1 MKQLFFEP
9 QPGDTF
15 LAYRILSK
23 LGKGGMGSVFLAERI
38 QGDFERKVAIK
49 FISPGAGSEINLKRF
64 VLEQQILG
72 KLQHPNIS
80 RILDAGITDK
90 GIPFYIMEFV
100 DGIPLMTYCIAH
112 SLNIQERVTLFQQ
125 VIDAVSFAHQNL
137 IVHRDLK
144 PENIL
149 ITKQGKVKLIDFGI
163 AKLLCPDADI
173 DSQITTEGLSVATL
187 VYAAPEQIQMRDITT
202 ATDVY
207 ALGLIL
213 YHLLSGRFPYKIMGS
228 SPFELMNEILN
239 TEPAPIHAIL
249 KTKHETTVVPPVR
262 RSIFG
267 DHKEH
272 ISPELDA
279 ICLKALRK
287 QPEKRY
293 PTVVKMGDDL
303 NRFLKGKPVHARQQ
317 SFFFKLWKWILLH
330 KSSTLFVM
338 MIIGFLS
345 SFSIISTMHA
355 KKLKL
360 EKDKAI
366 TLSNFFM
373 EVFSNVTPEE
383 VRHKTISARKLLLSQ
398 FNAVSTDNT
407 YSPEEKL
414 MLYDELIHIFL
425 FWSDSEASLLI
436 INAYQNTATQLYG
449 DHSFEISRA
458 HYFKSTCYTLQGK
471 YDDALKETE
480 LSLVFYNEPA
490 QKEKHEYD
498 LMSVRLQK
506 ALLLVEKGKWK
517 PAKSILRNLNT
528 YWLKQ
533 KDGDK
538 ENALIDIFNALGT
551 IEWQDGKYKKAIELS
566 HKALEL
572 LKKQKAPPV
581 SSLART
587 YNNLGTILKEEGKY
601 REAEQYLLKALEMN
615 EKTFGRDSL
624 VVIGTLNNLGG
635 VYRKLNRP
643 EEAEKNYLELLNLAK
658 QILPAEHPW
667 IYGTKNNLALLY
679 TNLGTHLD
687 QAETYFRET
696 LAFFK
701 RVLGEKHPNVGITC
715 VNLGRLLREKGQY
728 DESLQLIQESITIFS
743 ESYEKWTPTMIQAQL
758 SLGQTYAKLSKNELS
773 IATYEN
779 ILAHCSSPDPDSP
792 PPNVAAVFSS
802 WCSLAALYHK
812 NYHNKEKALEYYH
825 QCERLMKTS
834 QLAPELRI
842 MYMVGL
848 ASIKCEQG
856 EKKEAMELFK
866 KAQTLNERD
875 SKSLR
880 HKNRINAEISSCNEE
895 D

>member
-1 MKQLFFEP
+1 MQQLYVEP

-80 RILDAGITDK
+80 RILDAGITDI

-112 SLNIQERVTLFQQ
+112 SLTIQERVTLFQQ

-163 AKLLCPDADI
+163 AKLLYDEADI

-239 TEPAPIHAIL
+239 TEPASIHTIL
-249 KTKHETTVVPPVR
+249 KTRHETTVVPPVR

-267 DHKEH
+267 DHQQH
-272 ISPELDA
+272 ISKELDA

-317 SFFFKLWKWILLH
+317 SFFFKLGKWILLH

-355 KKLKL
+355 KKLKQ
-360 EKDKAI
+360 EKEKAI

-373 EVFSNVTPEE
+373 DVFSDVTPEE
-383 VRHKTISARKLLLSQ
+383 VRHKAISAKKLLLSQ
-398 FNAVSTDNT
+398 FNTVSKDDA

-414 MLYDELIHIFL
+414 MLYNELIHIFL
-425 FWSDSEASLLI
+425 FWSDSEAALPI
-436 INAYQNTATQLYG
+436 IDAYQNTATQLYG
-449 DHSFEISRA
+449 DNSFEISRS
-458 HYFKSTCYTLQGK
+458 HYFKSTCYTFQGK
-471 YDDALKETE
+471 YDDAMKETE
-480 LSLVFYNEPA
+480 LSLAFYNEPA
-490 QKEKHEYD
+490 HKESYMFD
-498 LMSVRLQK
+498 LMSTRLQK

-517 PAKSILRNLNT
+517 TAKSILKQLQA

-533 KDGDK
+533 DEGTREDS
-538 ENALIDIFNALGT
+538 LIDIFNALST
-551 IEWQDGKYKKAIELS
+551 IAWQDGKFKEAIALS
-566 HKALEL
+566 HKALDL
-572 LKKQKAPPV
+572 LKKKKTPPV
-581 SSLART
+581 SDLART
-587 YNNLGTILKEEGKY
+587 YNNLGTILKEVGKY

-643 EEAEKNYLELLNLAK
+643 EEAEKNYLELLELAK
-658 QILPAEHPW
+658 QILPADHPW

-679 TNLGTHLD
+679 TNLGTNLD
-687 QAETYFRET
+687 QAETYYRET

-728 DESLQLIQESITIFS
+728 NESLQLIQESIAIFA
-743 ESYEKWTPTMIQAQL
+743 EIFDKWTPTMLQAQL
-758 SLGQTYAKLSKNELS
+758 SLGQTYAKMSKNTMA
-773 IATYEN
+773 IATYEK
-779 ILAHCSSPDPDSP
+779 ILSRCPPPGPDSTQP
-792 PPNVAAVFSS
+792 FNIAVFSS
-802 WCSLAALYHK
+802 WCSLGDLYHK
-812 NYHNKEKALEYYH
+812 NYHNNEKALDYYQ
-825 QCERLMKTS
+825 QCEKLMKTT
-834 QLAPELRI
+834 QLDLELRI
-842 MYMVGL
+842 MYLVGL

-856 EKKEAMELFK
+856 NKEDAMKLLEE
-866 KAQTLNERD
+866 AQSLNERD

-880 HKNRINAEISSCNEE
+880 HQDRIKTEISSCNGE